1 MYKENHL
8 PGEREPVGE
17 GRMDGE
23 DYGGSD
29 IYGWK
34 WYNKTHI
41 FNSYKKLMGEKG
53 KHRVWT
59 YVLPVG
65 SQNQTKLYKL

>member
-1 MYKENHL
+1 MENKKGKISYILFHMHKENHL

-29 IYGWK
+29 IYG
-34 WYNKTHI
+34 
-41 FNSYKKLMGEKG
+41 
-53 KHRVWT
+53 
-59 YVLPVG
+59 
-65 SQNQTKLYKL
+65 